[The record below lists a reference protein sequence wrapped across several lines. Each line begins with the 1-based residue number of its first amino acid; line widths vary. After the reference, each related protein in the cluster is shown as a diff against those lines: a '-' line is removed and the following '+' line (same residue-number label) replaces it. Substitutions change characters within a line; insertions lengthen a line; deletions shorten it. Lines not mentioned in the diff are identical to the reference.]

1 MIYDLCNN
9 SSPEKGLCF
18 SDATFELIKEI
29 KSFNYTNIYL
39 SDRLKPSNRY
49 FNVVLNEIYNT
60 LKKSYNGNKTIENI
74 NKMKKIYPEL
84 FYSFEEWLSRYWNIE
99 RSKIFKN
106 DVLFNIE
113 NESDY
118 YKSII
123 YYISGM
129 TDNFA
134 IDIYNKIIGF

>member
-1 MIYDLCNN
+1 M
-9 SSPEKGLCF
+9 
-18 SDATFELIKEI
+18 
-29 KSFNYTNIYL
+29 
-39 SDRLKPSNRY
+39 
-49 FNVVLNEIYNT
+49 LNEIYNT

>member
-1 MIYDLCNN
+1 
-9 SSPEKGLCF
+9 
-18 SDATFELIKEI
+18 
-29 KSFNYTNIYL
+29 
-39 SDRLKPSNRY
+39 
-49 FNVVLNEIYNT
+49 
-60 LKKSYNGNKTIENI
+60 
-74 NKMKKIYPEL
+74 MKKIYPEL